1 MYLTWNKEDQRL
13 DLGTKSSDLIVGDW
27 NYHET
32 QSMGDGFNAYAL
44 NLTSMSYDTKHL
56 DLKTSDW
63 SYIGSA
69 FAIPM
74 VGSKYTV
81 LLNNKYQQ

>member
-1 MYLTWNKEDQRL
+1 
-13 DLGTKSSDLIVGDW
+13 
-27 NYHET
+27 
-32 QSMGDGFNAYAL
+32 MGDGLNAFAL

-56 DLKTSDW
+56 DLKTAGWDF
-63 SYIGSA
+63 IGSA

>member
-1 MYLTWNKEDQRL
+1 
-13 DLGTKSSDLIVGDW
+13 
-27 NYHET
+27 
-32 QSMGDGFNAYAL
+32 MGDGFNAYAL